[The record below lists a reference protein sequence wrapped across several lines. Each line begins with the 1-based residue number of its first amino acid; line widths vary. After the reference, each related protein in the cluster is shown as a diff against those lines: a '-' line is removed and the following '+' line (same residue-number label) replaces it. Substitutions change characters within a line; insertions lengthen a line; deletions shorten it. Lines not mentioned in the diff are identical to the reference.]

1 MADTLRDVP
10 EFFENELGESLS
22 VRTES
27 LAAFRDLGPPDLCH
41 VTKVNVA
48 NKSASRE
55 TGSYHNVLGVDASSS
70 ASLAAY
76 INSLTYSV
84 DDTQGWFSKSSTWKI
99 RSGIFCCY
107 NAFSHVDVRVEVKI
121 PGGVDCYIVTPRGE
135 RLEPTPQIWQEC
147 HVSAMLRAV
156 LYSEESGYRLHA
168 LRRVY
173 PITSLSMENKFL
185 ESCSALYWNGWQL
198 GSNSEVQM
206 TTTVRNHLND
216 GLMKYFEDCG
226 RFDTAA
232 EFFKALYARDAEVGA
247 LLANCY
253 FGANQEVKGVQ
264 ILHEALQ
271 KHPASYP
278 LLHSQADFLKRKK
291 RYNSAI
297 QLAKFAVKTAPSEFL
312 AWAKLT
318 EMYIESDQFELA
330 LLTLNSCPMFT
341 FTDKDYPRMPQS
353 AKIHLP
359 TKMDL
364 SAVMDLSDYEP
375 KTVDPS
381 ESYLLR
387 LPAPSLR
394 GTFAKAYAF
403 LAQLVKKVGW
413 DELLRLRS
421 SVFVME
427 DEYRQQKAR
436 EEAVPPPAAPTNH
449 GGPTSTD
456 PQADSEAVPSQS
468 NPAPASPSGGFT
480 SDLDRRLE
488 DLALDDDRPLGVAMA
503 QTDSMDDTFE
513 DAFDAVEPKP
523 FVPPASLESHVAMIS
538 DDEAPAATEPI
549 TPSESVDLDDNQS
562 LESVDIHAD
571 NSEVPP
577 SPPPKDRSPDSPT
590 SADPSPATL
599 TAPAATLLTATA
611 TGPESTAADIEEREA
626 ENGNGTI
633 VMESATR
640 PTDLAEAFPEK
651 QPPLATAATHRD
663 PIGSIHHK
671 RLCERWLDNLF
682 MVLYE
687 DLRAYIDSMSEIY
700 RSQANPQSTFRHTA
714 AEWEALGDL
723 AWRLLYKAES
733 KEAYIHS
740 VQQRF
745 SPKPWL
751 QLLTLY
757 TEEGNLQMALNAVV
771 QLSIYQERWY
781 NEMVYPSATAAHVA
795 TLIRE
800 HGLSKI
806 HNVLIS
812 MNLAPP
818 LHRLVT
824 RYFAFAQAFQMEGT
838 EW

>member
-488 DLALDDDRPLGVAMA
+488 DLALDDDRPLG
-503 QTDSMDDTFE
+503 
-513 DAFDAVEPKP
+513 
-523 FVPPASLESHVAMIS
+523 
-538 DDEAPAATEPI
+538 
-549 TPSESVDLDDNQS
+549 
-562 LESVDIHAD
+562 
-571 NSEVPP
+571 
-577 SPPPKDRSPDSPT
+577 
-590 SADPSPATL
+590 
-599 TAPAATLLTATA
+599 
-611 TGPESTAADIEEREA
+611 
-626 ENGNGTI
+626 NGNGTI